1 MSCEGAWSRAHDTRS
16 PRTNECGVRTRLE
29 PTTHA
34 TLSHT
39 AVTEGGAVRGHVMDK
54 KRVTGWPLVLIWLGI
69 LGYGVAFWFAVAAWL
84 IG

>member
-1 MSCEGAWSRAHDTRS
+1 
-16 PRTNECGVRTRLE
+16 
-29 PTTHA
+29 
-34 TLSHT
+34 
-39 AVTEGGAVRGHVMDK
+39 MDK